1 MKRSEV
7 EGRGRER
14 ELGRAREAGTRNA
27 YISKVGWLEVNTNNN
42 KGLRWITLT
51 TIRVANT

>member
-51 TIRVANT
+51 TIRSG